1 MSLVLGMDVGGTSSR
16 ALVAELRGRV
26 VGTGRAGGGNP
37 TSRGIGPAMAA
48 IRAAL
53 EQALEG
59 VEGSDVEANVIGAA
73 GFGAPGAVEALGHV
87 WAELGL
93 RGEPVVV
100 GDTDVA
106 FASGTPDPDGS
117 VLISGTGAIASEYV
131 AGQPGR
137 VADGIGYLLGDHGSG
152 FWIGRAAIRHALA
165 PIPTPQDPLAAE
177 VAEWLTGRPDL
188 ERQALVAAA
197 YALEPVRI
205 SELSTVVVT
214 LADEGSNRAAAILES
229 AADELVA
236 TLSQVRD
243 AEDDT
248 VVVLGGGVLGTPR
261 VRRATERR
269 IRDLWPSASLT
280 QCGSGVGGAA
290 WLAARR
296 LGVDV
301 PSSLHAVLTSSSGA

>member
-1 MSLVLGMDVGGTSSR
+1 MTVVLGMDVGGTSSR
-16 ALVAELRGRV
+16 ALVAELSGRV

-37 TSRGIGPAMAA
+37 TSRGVGPAMSA

-59 VEGSDVEANVIGAA
+59 VEPSTVEGNVIGAA

-106 FASGTPDPDGS
+106 FASGTPEPDGS

-165 PIPTPQDPLAAE
+165 PNPTPQDPLAAE

-188 ERQALVAAA
+188 ERQVLVAAA

-205 SELSTVVVT
+205 SELATVVVT
-214 LADEGSNRAAAILES
+214 LADEGSDQSAAILES
-229 AADELVA
+229 AAAELVS

-243 AEDDT
+243 PEDDT

-261 VRRATERR
+261 VRGATERR
-269 IRDLWPSASLT
+269 IRHRWPSATVT

-290 WLAARR
+290 WLAARG
-296 LGVDV
+296 LGVEL
-301 PSSLHAVLTSSSGA
+301 PASLHAALTSTSPA

>member
-1 MSLVLGMDVGGTSSR
+1 MTVVLGMDVGGTSSR
-16 ALVAELRGRV
+16 ALVAELSGRV

-37 TSRGIGPAMAA
+37 TSRGVGPAMSA

-59 VEGSDVEANVIGAA
+59 VEPSTVEGNVIGAA

-93 RGEPVVV
+93 RGEPVVL

-106 FASGTPDPDGS
+106 FASGTPEPDGS

-165 PIPTPQDPLAAE
+165 PNPTPQDPLAAE

-188 ERQALVAAA
+188 ERQVLVAAA

-205 SELSTVVVT
+205 SELATVVVT
-214 LADEGSNRAAAILES
+214 LADEGSDQSAAILES
-229 AADELVA
+229 AADELVS

-243 AEDDT
+243 PEDDT

-261 VRRATERR
+261 VRGATERR
-269 IRDLWPSASLT
+269 IRHRWPSATVT

-290 WLAARR
+290 WLAARG
-296 LGVDV
+296 LGVDL
-301 PSSLHAVLTSSSGA
+301 PASLHAALTSTSPA

>member
-1 MSLVLGMDVGGTSSR
+1 MS
-16 ALVAELRGRV
+16 
-26 VGTGRAGGGNP
+26 
-37 TSRGIGPAMAA
+37 A

-59 VEGSDVEANVIGAA
+59 VEPSTVEGNVIGAA

-106 FASGTPDPDGS
+106 FASGTPEPDGS

-165 PIPTPQDPLAAE
+165 PNPTPQDPLAAE
-177 VAEWLTGRPDL
+177 VAQWLTGRPDL
-188 ERQALVAAA
+188 ERQVLVAAA

-205 SELSTVVVT
+205 SELATVVVT
-214 LADEGSNRAAAILES
+214 LADEGSDQSAAILES
-229 AADELVA
+229 AADELVS

-243 AEDDT
+243 PEDDT

-261 VRRATERR
+261 VRGATERR
-269 IRDLWPSASLT
+269 IRHRWPSATVT

-290 WLAARR
+290 WLAARG
-296 LGVDV
+296 LGVEL
-301 PSSLHAVLTSSSGA
+301 PASLHAALTSTSPA

>member
-1 MSLVLGMDVGGTSSR
+1 MTVVLGMDVGGTSSR
-16 ALVAELRGRV
+16 ALVAELSGRV

-37 TSRGIGPAMAA
+37 TSRGVGPAMSA

-59 VEGSDVEANVIGAA
+59 VEPSTVEGNVIGAA

-106 FASGTPDPDGS
+106 FASGTPEPDGS

-165 PIPTPQDPLAAE
+165 PNPTPQDPLAAE
-177 VAEWLTGRPDL
+177 VAQWLTGRPDL
-188 ERQALVAAA
+188 ERQVLVAAA

-205 SELSTVVVT
+205 SELATVVVT
-214 LADEGSNRAAAILES
+214 LADEGSDQSAAILES
-229 AADELVA
+229 AADELVS

-243 AEDDT
+243 PEDDT

-261 VRRATERR
+261 VRGATERR
-269 IRDLWPSASLT
+269 IRHRWPSATVT

-290 WLAARR
+290 WLAARG
-296 LGVDV
+296 LDV
-301 PSSLHAVLTSSSGA
+301 ELPASLHAALTSTSPA